1 MMQEEKAE
9 KQRTKKRQ
17 DSEINK
23 VLPLQIVKKE
33 DQKKITYNVKRVFY
47 VVLMYWMSKQELS
60 FLL

>member
-23 VLPLQIVKKE
+23 VLPLQIAKKE
-33 DQKKITYNVKRVFY
+33 DQKRKLRST
-47 VVLMYWMSKQELS
+47 
-60 FLL
+60 